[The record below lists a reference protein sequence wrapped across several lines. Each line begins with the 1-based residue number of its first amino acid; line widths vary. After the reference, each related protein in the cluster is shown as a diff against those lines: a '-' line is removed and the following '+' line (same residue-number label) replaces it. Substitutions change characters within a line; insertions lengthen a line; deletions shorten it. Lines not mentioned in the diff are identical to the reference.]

1 MAKFIASDSRQPL
14 LLPVDL
20 REWVPSDD
28 LSHFVLAAVERV
40 SLDRFRIND
49 HGSGSAQY
57 HPRMMLALLIYCYA
71 NGVFGS
77 RRIERATYRDL
88 GARYITADTH
98 PDHDTICKFRR
109 ENFEAVA
116 ESFLQVLL
124 LAREL
129 KLLRVGL
136 VSVDGTKV
144 RANASKR
151 RSVRYDRAKALVVQ
165 LEADIAE
172 LLSNAEQAD
181 ARDSSEGQS
190 LPEDL
195 TRREKLKAQLDTA
208 CARLEREAK
217 ARAAR
222 ERSTYER
229 KVAERELRRGRRMG
243 RKIKPPKATP
253 EDKDQ
258 TNLTDPDSA
267 LMRKNKRSAYR
278 QAYNAQ
284 CVVDAA
290 GSQLIVGSRV
300 SRCAS
305 DRKELAAD
313 IEAVPQAV
321 GCPKTVLADNG
332 YANGREVAALQGG
345 AVHGRRMEV
354 LVAVGSEDRRRRYDF
369 RPPSAGKAKV
379 KAVQPWIEAMRAK
392 LDSDAA
398 RAQYR
403 LRQQTVEPVFGIIK
417 NVLGFRQFT
426 LRGHAKVQGE
436 WQLVNLAYNCKRLH
450 RLAMAAAG

>member
-1 MAKFIASDSRQPL
+1 MAKFIASDPRQPL

-40 SLDRFRIND
+40 SLDRFRINER
-49 HGSGSAQY
+49 GSGSAQY

-77 RRIERATYRDL
+77 RKIERATYRDL

-109 ENFEAVA
+109 ENFDAVA

-151 RSVRYDRAKALVVQ
+151 RSVRYDRAKALAAQ

-172 LLSNAEQAD
+172 LLSKAERAD
-181 ARDSSEGQS
+181 AQDSPAGQS
-190 LPEDL
+190 LPEEL
-195 TRREKLKAQLDTA
+195 ARRGKLKAQLDAA

-217 ARAAR
+217 GRAERERSSYERKVSARAAR
-222 ERSTYER
+222 E
-229 KVAERELRRGRRMG
+229 GRRKG
-243 RKIKPPKATP
+243 RKIQPPKAMP
-253 EDKDQ
+253 EGKEQ
-258 TNLTDPDSA
+258 TNLTDPDSG
-267 LMRKNKRSAYR
+267 LMRKNQRSAYR

-284 CVVDAA
+284 CVVDAE

-305 DRKELAAD
+305 DRNELSAD
-313 IEAVPQAV
+313 IEAVPVAV
-321 GCPKTVLADNG
+321 GDPKTVLADNG
-332 YANGREVAALQGG
+332 YANGREVAAVESG
-345 AVHGRRMEV
+345 AVRGRPMEV
-354 LVAVGSEDRRRRYDF
+354 LVAVGTEDRRRRYDF
-369 RPPSAGKAKV
+369 RPPAAPKAQAKT
-379 KAVQPWIEAMRAK
+379 VQPWIEAMRAK
-392 LDSDAA
+392 LDSDAG

-403 LRQQTVEPVFGIIK
+403 LRKQTVEPVFGVIK

-426 LRGHAKVQGE
+426 LRGHTKVQGE

-450 RLAMAAAG
+450 RLAMAASG